1 VNRRSLVI
9 VLHWSVVLLI
19 LMLVKGG
26 SDLPA
31 LRWVF
36 VSAAGLWVAMSLTG
50 GMLGRPGPKLTG
62 LVRSAFRPMH
72 LALYTLLGAS
82 AAVNAAALLGYANAQ
97 AAWQTLLVLVV
108 AGTFHAIFHL
118 WRHTALYDGA
128 LRMTTPRIWHKYLPD
143 YA

>member
-1 VNRRSLVI
+1 MNRRSLVI
-9 VLHWSVVLLI
+9 ALHWSVVLLV

-31 LRWVF
+31 LRWIF
-36 VSAAGLWVAMSLTG
+36 VGAAGLWVAMSLTG

-62 LVRSAFRPMH
+62 LARAAFRPMH
-72 LALYTLLGAS
+72 LALYGLMGATTVLNAAPLLGTATVHS
-82 AAVNAAALLGYANAQ
+82 AWLSLLI
-97 AAWQTLLVLVV
+97 LVF

-128 LRMTTPRIWHKYLPD
+128 LRLMMPRIWHKYL
-143 YA
+143 